1 MANNWKQIYNSSF
14 VCAQLAASLS
24 FTGNQ
29 SHGKQNKQQKKKP
42 LQAIGNGSLYLKHKC
57 LKDFYV
63 LSCDLKGL
71 GYPGY

>member
-29 SHGKQNKQQKKKP
+29 SHGKQNKQKKHCKQ
-42 LQAIGNGSLYLKHKC
+42 LEM
-57 LKDFYV
+57 V
-63 LSCDLKGL
+63 LCTLNINVSTIFMCSAVI
-71 GYPGY
+71 